1 MEKNLKFPGNEKKLV
16 AMFQVR
22 ILFNQNSPF
31 VQKKMKKKHSSCRLV
46 FAGAGDDVGMF
57 LLIDAEPQEY
67 YSFIR
72 SYYGIQV
79 EIHAQDDYP
88 EMGNPIIVQP
98 GYSARVLISPSVV
111 NTDENV
117 RRLPLSQRQC
127 LFDDEVLHAI
137 FK

>member
-1 MEKNLKFPGNEKKLV
+1 
-16 AMFQVR
+16 
-22 ILFNQNSPF
+22 
-31 VQKKMKKKHSSCRLV
+31 
-46 FAGAGDDVGMF
+46 MF

-79 EIHAQDDYP
+79 EIHARDDYP
-88 EMGNPIIVQP
+88 EMSNPIIVQP

-127 LFDDEVLHAI
+127 LFDDEVLCANWIENQNLEKNEKKYI
-137 FK
+137 FLHSRG